1 LPADPAFPEHKHMIP
16 FDMSV
21 SIISGQTLALSAKR
35 QLAREPDTFVN
46 RPVMTALLWMVLLY
60 APSAMFFFHGWSAWN
75 SVYILKDVAVAGPP
89 EYPAFGSGRQVWESI
104 VIWLDCSA
112 LVGLFYGSFILGHRW
127 IRAGNPGAIV
137 KTCIAVAVALVIYC
151 AITYD
156 RSFMVR
162 TYEGWTQLKA
172 SGIAFGDI
180 FKWNGLSGSGFLG
193 HQVFWANAIVMV
205 IDFGP
210 LVYLYIWFRRKGRA
224 LT

>member
-1 LPADPAFPEHKHMIP
+1 MIP

-21 SIISGQTLALSAKR
+21 SIITGQTLALSAKR

-46 RPVMTALLWMVLLY
+46 RPMMISLLWMVLLY

-89 EYPAFGSGRQVWESI
+89 EYPYFGSNRLLGESI
-104 VIWLDCSA
+104 IIWLDCTS
-112 LVGLFYGSFILGHRW
+112 LVALFYGSFVLGHKW
-127 IRAGNPGAIV
+127 ILAGNPKAIT
-137 KTCIAVAVALVIYC
+137 KTCIAVAAALVIYC

-162 TYEGWTQLKA
+162 TYEGWQQLKSA
-172 SGIAFGDI
+172 GIAFGDI
-180 FKWNGLSGSGFLG
+180 FKWNGFSGSTFLG
-193 HQVFWANAIVMV
+193 HQVFWANALIMF

-210 LVYLYIWFRRKGRA
+210 LVYLYVWFARKGRA